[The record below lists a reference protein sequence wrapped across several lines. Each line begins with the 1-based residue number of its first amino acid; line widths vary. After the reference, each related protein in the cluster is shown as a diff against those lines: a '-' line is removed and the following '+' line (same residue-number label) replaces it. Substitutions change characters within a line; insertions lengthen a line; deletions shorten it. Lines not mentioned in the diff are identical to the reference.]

1 MFLLLKK
8 EDFPKRKYILVS
20 TIIVLCFFVLW
31 VRNNRMYQSAL
42 NTFTFVDERLVETT
56 TNYFTKNT
64 LLYSIFDAE
73 LEKCPDRVLPFRD
86 MAYIVKERSD
96 QLVYDIQEL
105 KVEIIKSC
113 DGDNAPSLTP
123 VEWHIAFEKKPTFDI
138 DGSLILGK
146 GNIDIPFKLIFRKS
160 KGKQLKE
167 KIENYQNLL
176 VSSIYNT
183 SHQKFIMDMLNTNDR
198 IEKTGVFVSWETY
211 HFWSF
216 PMITVIANLSK
227 LQNDIRNVEADI
239 LQFLLS
245 EISANDTRVNRLEAI
260 VVAKSNYVAKGDEFV
275 ARIVLAAYDSLQKP
289 EIWIGPYHRKENG
302 EYELVNK
309 GIFLPYDARGRALYK
324 TTATTVGNFTLQGL
338 IRMLSPDGYVL
349 NYPFSYEYQV
359 GETKYSK
366 R

>member
-42 NTFTFVDERLVETT
+42 NAFVFVDERLVETT
-56 TNYFTKNT
+56 ANYVTKNT

-73 LEKCPDRVLPFRD
+73 LVKCPDKVLPFRD

-105 KVEIIKSC
+105 KAEIIKSC
-113 DGDNAPSLTP
+113 DGNNAPSLTP
-123 VEWHIAFEKKPTFDI
+123 VEWHIAFEKKSTFDI
-138 DGSLILGK
+138 DGSLILRK
-146 GNIDIPFKLIFRKS
+146 GNTKIPFKLIFGKS
-160 KGKQLKE
+160 KGEQLKE
-167 KIENYQNLL
+167 EIEKYRDFL
-176 VSSIYNT
+176 VSFIYDP
-183 SHQKFIMDMLNTNDR
+183 SHQKFIMTMLNTDDR
-198 IEKTGVFVSWETY
+198 IEKTGIFITWETY
-211 HFWSF
+211 YFWNF

-227 LQNDIRNVEADI
+227 LQNDIRNAEADI
-239 LQFLLS
+239 LQLLLS
-245 EISANDTRVNRLEAI
+245 EIGAYDFRVNRLEAI

-302 EYELVNK
+302 APELVGE
-309 GIFLPYDARGRALYK
+309 GIFLPYDARGHALYK
-324 TTATTVGNFTLQGL
+324 TTATTVGNFTLQGI
-338 IRMLSPDGYVL
+338 IRVLSPDGDVL

-359 GETKYSK
+359 GN
-366 R
+366 RR